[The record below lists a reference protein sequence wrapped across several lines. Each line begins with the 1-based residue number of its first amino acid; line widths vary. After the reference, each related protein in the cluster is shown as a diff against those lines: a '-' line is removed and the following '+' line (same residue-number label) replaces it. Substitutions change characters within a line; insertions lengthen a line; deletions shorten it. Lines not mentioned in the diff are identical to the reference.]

1 MTVRGRFFTRA
12 EYQQHVFG
20 ALVDFPGF
28 IEILPPAIVKP
39 VPLWSGKQ
47 IISTVILNLVPK
59 VSLETESQLKK
70 PFQNKT
76 NGENIR

>member
-12 EYQQHVFG
+12 EYQQHVYG

-28 IEILPPAIVKP
+28 IVILPPAIVKP
-39 VPLWSGKQ
+39 IPLWSGKQ

-59 VSLETESQLKK
+59 VIFEYESRLNK
-70 PFQNKT
+70 P
-76 NGENIR
+76 